1 MSPALVKWLLDQF
14 YGLHFYFKVFVPLT
28 HDGVKSWIFSL
39 VCSGNAMSVYHEG
52 LLLLKS
58 STAKR
63 NLGFDE
69 VCGEKHVY
77 IAYNNEPPDI
87 FEAVLEQIIWLY

>member
-1 MSPALVKWLLDQF
+1 
-14 YGLHFYFKVFVPLT
+14 
-28 HDGVKSWIFSL
+28 
-39 VCSGNAMSVYHEG
+39 MSVYHEG

-58 STAKR
+58 ATVNK
-63 NLGFDE
+63 NLDFDE

-87 FEAVLEQIIWLY
+87 FEAVLGRIVKFDQIPNTEYIQFMKNDQIRIPNSAVWT